1 MAAPAPPRLDDA
13 SWLTRPETK
22 AVFAALAAQGIA
34 ARAVGGAVR
43 DPLGAYA
50 DLAQR
55 RVRFIGDAA
64 ARIREDYLRILRFF
78 RLTADYGEGPP
89 DAEGLA
95 ACVAE
100 RAGLGLLSAE
110 RVRQEM
116 LRLLV

>member
-1 MAAPAPPRLDDA
+1 MRVGATSRSTRTTAAPTAGV
-13 SWLTRPETK
+13 RP
-22 AVFAALAAQGIA
+22 
-34 ARAVGGAVR
+34 ARR
-43 DPLGAYA
+43 HA

-55 RVRFIGDAA
+55 RVRFIGDAV

-116 LRLLV
+116 LRLLVASRGPELVRAMLTTD